1 MINQLFSTYVD
12 DNLFDKVLN
21 IFKIDLKNPVPFS
34 KYDFNHEEVID
45 KMNQLK
51 PELQKVYVNSKSFFV
66 NDIRSFRRCITV
78 LRQILTLRNI
88 PIFFTQKYQID
99 NKQKIIYYYV
109 NCNKFVKN
117 KKTHLKV
124 IHKPMVVY
132 F

>member
-12 DNLFDKVLN
+12 DVLFNKVLN
-21 IFKIDLKNPVPFS
+21 IFKIDLNNPVPFS

-51 PELQKVYVNSKSFFV
+51 PELQKLYINSKSFYI
-66 NDIRSFRRCITV
+66 NNIRSFRRCITV
-78 LRQILTLRNI
+78 LRQILALRKI
-88 PIFFTQKYQID
+88 PIFFTQKYQE

-109 NCNKFVKN
+109 NCNISVKN
-117 KKTHLKV
+117 KKTRLKV